1 MAKDLPIAKLL
12 AELGYRTDAA
22 QGAARAA
29 LEGAGI
35 TRAGK
40 ERIAAW
46 KRADAEAVLQA
57 RVALRCPACVE
68 AGLGGEL
75 ADPVVAGTGD
85 RCRVCEGSAN
95 RRGAIAFADACER
108 AGLRRVI
115 VVGGSPDIRRELPGL
130 LGDRLDLRVVDGTV
144 ARPGRDVQRELDGAD
159 LVVLLGSTELNH
171 TVSATWAGPK
181 TVATQTRGIGAF
193 LLEAAAKVAD
203 RAGRAGR

>member
-12 AELGYRTDAA
+12 AEFGYRTDAA
-22 QGAARAA
+22 QSAARAV
-29 LEGAGI
+29 LEDARI

-40 ERIAAW
+40 ERIAAY
-46 KRADAEAVLQA
+46 KRDDAEAVLRA
-57 RVALRCPACVE
+57 RVALLCPACAE
-68 AGLGGEL
+68 AGLGGDVP
-75 ADPVVAGTGD
+75 DPVTAGTGD

-95 RRGAIAFADACER
+95 RRGALAFAAACWR
-108 AGLRRVI
+108 AGLARVI

-130 LGDRLDLRVVDGTV
+130 LPDLDLRVVDGTV

-171 TVSATWAGPK
+171 TVSATWASPK

-193 LLEAAAKVAD
+193 LLEAAAKVGDRAD
-203 RAGRAGR
+203 RTGR

>member
-22 QGAARAA
+22 QAAARAA

-68 AGLGGEL
+68 AGLGREL

-85 RCRVCEGSAN
+85 RCRICEGSAN
-95 RRGAIAFADACER
+95 RRGAR
-108 AGLRRVI
+108 
-115 VVGGSPDIRRELPGL
+115 
-130 LGDRLDLRVVDGTV
+130 
-144 ARPGRDVQRELDGAD
+144 
-159 LVVLLGSTELNH
+159 
-171 TVSATWAGPK
+171 SA
-181 TVATQTRGIGAF
+181 
-193 LLEAAAKVAD
+193 
-203 RAGRAGR
+203 

>member
-1 MAKDLPIAKLL
+1 VAKDLPIAKLL

-22 QGAARAA
+22 QAAARAA
-29 LEGAGI
+29 LEQADI

-40 ERIAAW
+40 ERIAVY
-46 KRADAEAVLQA
+46 KRGDAEAVLQA
-57 RVALRCPACVE
+57 RVALLCPACVE
-68 AGLGGEL
+68 AGLG
-75 ADPVVAGTGD
+75 ADVPDPVIAGTGD

-95 RRGAIAFADACER
+95 RRGAIAFAGACTR

-115 VVGGSPDIRRELPGL
+115 VVGGSPDIRRELPQL
-130 LGDRLDLRVVDGTV
+130 LGDRLE
-144 ARPGRDVQRELDGAD
+144 QRELDGAD

-193 LLEAAAKVAD
+193 LLEAAAKVA
-203 RAGRAGR
+203 GRTGR

>member
-1 MAKDLPIAKLL
+1 MAKDLPTAKLL

-22 QGAARAA
+22 QAAARTA
-29 LEGAGI
+29 LEEAGI

-46 KRADAEAVLQA
+46 KRGDAEAVLRA
-57 RVALRCPACVE
+57 RVALLCPACAE
-68 AGLGGEL
+68 AGLGGDVP
-75 ADPVVAGTGD
+75 DPLVAGTGD

-95 RRGAIAFADACER
+95 RRGAIAFADACDR

-115 VVGGSPDIRRELPGL
+115 VVGGSPDVRRELPAL

-144 ARPGRDVQRELDGAD
+144 ARPGRDVQREMDGAD

-171 TVSATWAGPK
+171 TVSATWAGPR